1 MLVAYGTMLG
11 KQWSADYL
19 LNEGGPMIK
28 RCADRQCRRDK
39 LEKGLST
46 ALIVGLSI
54 GLQFSLLVFVG
65 GVLVY
70 IWDINHTFGI
80 VLVFAFYLPS
90 ALVMFLLHLHT
101 SRTTGLLTTL
111 HPLWKATL
119 RRNSPHA
126 EARHH
131 SHSPSPPTAQP
142 PPHSSFHLTPRLS
155 QTLPPI
161 RIGLPTVT
169 VTSRWWKSGALATF
183 QEMNA
188 GDIRCVS
195 WILWNVASPEVIDTA
210 ICFAGIIRW
219 FEDGLDV
226 KLPRDLI
233 VLILKACFD
242 PSGRVYPGLRNRAY
256 YSIRAI
262 VWIKIHAMFVPEE
275 FAPVLPLQT
284 IHYDTTSLDPD
295 LHDLLRI
302 YNNWDAPD
310 IIETMYRVNPT
321 ATPTH
326 LQWTSNALLRL
337 SWANRI
343 LPDATS
349 SSPGEY
355 RLNGGWS
362 TIPLNAVLNRL
373 LASCIFLDW
382 PIGEEVL
389 KIQDKSCAILYP
401 CLPSYSHRPF

>member
-1 MLVAYGTMLG
+1 MLVAYGTMIG
-11 KQWSADYL
+11 KQWSTNYL

-28 RCADRQCRRDK
+28 RCADRQRRRDK
-39 LEKGLST
+39 FEKGLST
-46 ALIVGLSI
+46 ALIYYLSI
-54 GLQFSLLVFVG
+54 GLQLSLFFFVV
-65 GVLVY
+65 GVLLY

-80 VLVFAFYLPS
+80 VLVSTFYLPS
-90 ALVMFLLHLHT
+90 GLVMFLLHLYA

-111 HPLWKATL
+111 NPLRKATL
-119 RRNSPHA
+119 RRISSPHA

-131 SHSPSPPTAQP
+131 SHSPSPTTQP

-169 VTSRWWKSGALATF
+169 VTSQWWKSGALATF

-195 WILWNVASPEVIDTA
+195 WILWNIASPEAIDTA

-226 KLPRDLI
+226 KPPCDLI
-233 VLILKACFD
+233 VLIFGACFD
-242 PSGRVYPGLRNRAY
+242 SSGRVYPRLSNRAY

-302 YNNWDAPD
+302 YSNWDAPD

-321 ATPTH
+321 ATPAH
-326 LQWTSNALLRL
+326 LQWISNALLRL
-337 SWANRI
+337 SWAKRI
-343 LPDATS
+343 LPDTTS
-349 SSPGEY
+349 SSAGEY
-355 RLNGGWS
+355 SSSGGWS

-401 CLPSYSHRPF
+401 CLQNYSHCPF